1 MKKKLTSAQLLSR
14 LKKVKLLLVDVD
26 GVLTDGRIF
35 FSELG
40 WTRTYHIH
48 DGYGIRLL
56 QKLGIPVGVITG
68 GQSDELKERLKT
80 LQIEHFVL
88 GSEDKLASLTELSKK
103 LQIAFENICF
113 VGDDVFDIPALEKV
127 GLSVSVPNGIDEV
140 KKKVHWVTRRS
151 GGQGAV
157 REVIDAIRKAQKLS

>member
-1 MKKKLTSAQLLSR
+1 MKKKLTPAQLLTR
-14 LKKVKLLLVDVD
+14 LKKIKLLLVDVD

-35 FSELG
+35 FSNGG

-68 GQSDELKERLKT
+68 GQSEELKERLKS

-88 GSEDKLASLTELSKK
+88 GSEDKFTSLKELSNK
-103 LQIAFENICF
+103 LKIPFENICF
-113 VGDDVFDIPALEKV
+113 VGDDIFDIPALEQV
-127 GLSVSVPNGIDEV
+127 GLSVSVPNGIAEV
-140 KKKVHWVTRRS
+140 KKKVHWVTEHS